1 MKFPVFLGRKDARRS
16 RTGGYFHVVLG
27 LSYTPGL
34 RHITVSNRTDHPMR
48 ILVKLLALLTV
59 SLSAALPAHAA
70 VTITF
75 WSHELGDDFPHA
87 FLSLR
92 GVPDAGGPPVD
103 ISYGYTLRTVSP
115 AALFG
120 RVPARLDLTTPGYMR
135 RSDAQFSLTLTDAQ
149 YRDMVSLAYE
159 WSRPE
164 VLYDLNGRN
173 CVHFTKEAARRLGLV
188 GVDQPK
194 LMKKPRSY
202 MKALAAANAGRVVV
216 VAKDGDD
223 YLAALPPLPAPPVAP
238 RLAVVPPPVVPTL
251 SAGTSSIRSS
261 SDSKRG

>member
-1 MKFPVFLGRKDARRS
+1 MRNLLKPLVFI
-16 RTGGYFHVVLG
+16 
-27 LSYTPGL
+27 P
-34 RHITVSNRTDHPMR
+34 
-48 ILVKLLALLTV
+48 LALGAPV
-59 SLSAALPAHAA
+59 PAQAA

-87 FLSLR
+87 FFTLR

-103 ISYGYTLRTVSP
+103 ISYGYTLRNVSP

-120 RVPARLDLTTPGYMR
+120 PVPARLDLTTPGYMR

-164 VLYDLNGRN
+164 VTYILNSRN
-173 CVHFTKEAARRLGLV
+173 CVHFTKEAARRLGLA

-202 MKALAAANAGRVVV
+202 MQALAAANAGRVTMI
-216 VAKDGDD
+216 AKDGDD
-223 YLAALPPLPAPPVAP
+223 YLDALPPLPAPPVAP
-238 RLAVVPPPVVPTL
+238 RLAVVPPPVAPTL
-251 SAGTSSIRSS
+251 SGTSSIRSS

>member
-1 MKFPVFLGRKDARRS
+1 
-16 RTGGYFHVVLG
+16 
-27 LSYTPGL
+27 
-34 RHITVSNRTDHPMR
+34 MR
-48 ILVKLLALLTV
+48 LFRPLTALL
-59 SLSAALPAHAA
+59 LCFGAALPARAA

-87 FLSLR
+87 FISLR

-120 RVPARLDLTTPGYMR
+120 PVPARLDLTAPGYMR
-135 RSDAQFSLTLTDAQ
+135 RSDAQFSLTLTDSQ

-164 VLYDLNGRN
+164 VTYILNSRN
-173 CVHFTKEAARRLGLV
+173 CVHFTREAARRLGLA
-188 GVDQPK
+188 GIDQPK

-202 MKALAAANAGRVVV
+202 MLALAAANAGRVTV

-251 SAGTSSIRSS
+251 SSVSSIRST
-261 SDSKRG
+261 SDSNRG

>member
-1 MKFPVFLGRKDARRS
+1 
-16 RTGGYFHVVLG
+16 
-27 LSYTPGL
+27 
-34 RHITVSNRTDHPMR
+34 MR
-48 ILVKLLALLTV
+48 LFKPLTALLLCLAGT
-59 SLSAALPAHAA
+59 APAHAA

-87 FLSLR
+87 FVSLR

-120 RVPARLDLTTPGYMR
+120 PVPARLDLTTPGYMR

-164 VLYDLNGRN
+164 VTYILNSRN
-173 CVHFTKEAARRLGLV
+173 CVHFTKEAARRLGLA
-188 GVDQPK
+188 GIDQPK

-202 MKALAAANAGRVVV
+202 MKALAAANAGRVTV
-216 VAKDGDD
+216 VAQDGDD
-223 YLAALPPLPAPPVAP
+223 YLAALPPLPAVPVAP
-238 RLAVVPPPVVPTL
+238 RLAVVPPPVAPTL
-251 SAGTSSIRSS
+251 SGTSSITSS
-261 SDSKRG
+261 TDSNRG